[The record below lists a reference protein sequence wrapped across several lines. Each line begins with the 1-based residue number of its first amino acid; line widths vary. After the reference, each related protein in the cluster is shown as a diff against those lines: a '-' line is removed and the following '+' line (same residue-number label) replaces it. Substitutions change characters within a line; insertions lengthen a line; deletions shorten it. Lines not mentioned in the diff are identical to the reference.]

1 VYACLFGNILRASNS
16 KSQLFAVSIPTTS
29 SVIIALV
36 YKKGKED
43 AKKQLFS
50 SSNHRIIIIY
60 CIMGDNSTEISA
72 RGSSSG
78 TMFACTFCEQLA
90 VVTTL

>member
-1 VYACLFGNILRASNS
+1 MDSYM
-16 KSQLFAVSIPTTS
+16 KSGEL
-29 SVIIALV
+29 LKN
-36 YKKGKED
+36 KKEEISPQEMSQNELGKED